1 MIPDQTNH
9 FIRHWSI
16 HLSST
21 KNVKKVCIGATV
33 PLAYRKTRIKR
44 AKNRMQLRI
53 KKIVRVKKSHVRAR
67 LWDISLIS
75 LYEVALLFFYCW
87 RFIILNNWL
96 QFNSSKIS
104 HGYQWQANFLF
115 AIATRTDLPNMHH
128 QCEFVI
134 GIYKWFTIFQRNSFI
149 KIAISHFVYRNIR
162 RNGLGICSK

>member
-1 MIPDQTNH
+1 MINPLVFNKECKKSL
-9 FIRHWSI
+9 HWSY
-16 HLSST
+16 ST
-21 KNVKKVCIGATV
+21 ARVYVN
-33 PLAYRKTRIKR
+33 RKTRIKR

-128 QCEFVI
+128 QCDFVI
-134 GIYKWFTIFQRNSFI
+134 RIYKWFTIFQRNSFI
-149 KIAISHFVYRNIR
+149 KIAISHFVNRNIR

>member
-21 KNVKKVCIGATV
+21 KNVKKSLHWSYSTARVYV
-33 PLAYRKTRIKR
+33 NRKTRIKR

-53 KKIVRVKKSHVRAR
+53 KKVVRVKKSHVRAR

-75 LYEVALLFFYCW
+75 LYVVALLFFYCW
-87 RFIILNNWL
+87 RFIILNNRL

-104 HGYQWQANFLF
+104 QANFLF

-128 QCEFVI
+128 QCDFVI
-134 GIYKWFTIFQRNSFI
+134 RIYKWFTIFQRNSFI